1 MDWEALR
8 ADFPTL
14 SRTTYL
20 NTCSLGALSRQ
31 SREAVM
37 RFLDLWE
44 EHGAS
49 AWYRIWLG
57 EVQAT
62 REKFARIIG
71 ARSEEVAI
79 LPNVSSALA
88 VLGSTTPADGNVV
101 CASMDFPTIPYQW
114 MAKPGVEVRLA
125 RSADGIRT
133 PLAEYEALVDART
146 RWLATSHV
154 FYTSGAVNDVRA
166 LSDLAHRHGARVLV
180 DAYQATGQLPTD
192 VKALGVDAYVTG
204 GLKWLLGGPGVAYVY
219 VRRELHETLHPTITG
234 WFAHADQFQFN
245 TSSFRPHEDARRFEM
260 GTPATAAVY
269 GGGAGLD
276 HILRIG
282 PERIRARMDELTRE
296 LFERCHDAGY
306 ELATPERAEERAG
319 IVMIRH
325 ADHARAVAALREQ
338 HNIVVDHRP
347 GRVRVSA
354 YFYNTSAEIERFVDA
369 MQKVAPP
376 SVPRA

>member
-8 ADFPTL
+8 SDFPTL

-31 SREAVM
+31 SREAVV

-62 REKFARIIG
+62 REKFARLIG
-71 ARSEEVAI
+71 AGADEVAI
-79 LPNVSSALA
+79 LPNASSALA
-88 VLGSTTPADGNVV
+88 VLSSATPASGNVV
-101 CASMDFPTIPYQW
+101 CAAMDFPTIPYQW
-114 MAKPGVEVRLA
+114 MAKAGVDVRLA
-125 RSADGIRT
+125 QSADGIRT
-133 PLAEYEALVDART
+133 PFEEYERLVDGET

-154 FYTSGAVNDVRA
+154 FYTSGAIQDVPRLA
-166 LSDLAHRHGARVLV
+166 RLAHERGAYFLL

-204 GLKWLLGGPGVAYVY
+204 GLKWLLGGPGIAYVY
-219 VRRELHETLHPTITG
+219 VRRELHDALHPSIAG
-234 WFAHADQFQFN
+234 WFGHADQFQFD
-245 TSSFRPHEDARRFEM
+245 TRALRRHADARRFEM

-269 GGGAGLD
+269 AGGAGLEYV
-276 HILRIG
+276 LRVR
-282 PERIRARMDELTRE
+282 PERIRERMHELTRE

-306 ELATPERAEERAG
+306 ALATPEREDERAG

-325 ADHARAVAALREQ
+325 PEPAKVVAALRER

-354 YFYNTSAEIERFVDA
+354 YFYNTSAEIERFVEALRD
-369 MQKVAPP
+369 VAPP
-376 SVPRA
+376 P